1 MEDTMENLKRYVSA
15 ETMTNDDFEVPFT
28 HEIGEVI
35 YDAKTIYG
43 SWATMTQKSFDKYA
57 HQFARGNLCTGRG
70 QKYVRN
76 AEGHLVLTEGG
87 ST

>member
-1 MEDTMENLKRYVSA
+1 MENLKRYVSA

>member
-1 MEDTMENLKRYVSA
+1 MENLKRYVSA

-28 HEIGEVI
+28 HEIGEVV

-43 SWATMTQKSFDKYA
+43 SWATMTQKSFETYT
-57 HQFARGNLCTGRG
+57 HQFVRENLGTGRG

-76 AEGHLVLTEGG
+76 DKGWFVKVEG
-87 ST
+87 

>member
-1 MEDTMENLKRYVSA
+1 MENLKRYVSA

-28 HEIGEVI
+28 HEIGEVV

-57 HQFARGNLCTGRG
+57 HQFVRKNLGTGRG

-76 AEGHLVLTEGG
+76 DQGWLVLTEGG
-87 ST
+87 LK

>member
-1 MEDTMENLKRYVSA
+1 MENLKRYISA
-15 ETMTNDDFEVPFT
+15 ETMTN
-28 HEIGEVI
+28 
-35 YDAKTIYG
+35 DAKTIYG